1 MCSLFLTSNTKK
13 MFLLK
18 KIVVAY
24 AFLFASIC
32 AFAQLS
38 QNFSF
43 SRGSILVGD
52 PSLKEFTISI
62 QATIDNKTTTLD
74 TWSNG
79 YFFSGFPHRSKNTF
93 ITKGNFTLPD
103 NKTTATFSFCLK
115 AKSSDTEKD
124 TYTLSYDIS
133 LPEDSPKCVI
143 KIIGLSKSRRQLC
156 QTRTGIFS
164 ITPCLYKKG
173 NTRILAQSKSEQK
186 TFNANFNLT
195 VEKYIFNNLD
205 LSKHSQPIQLQWLPK
220 SSNFGRIKYFFD
232 SESPKAIL
240 LDSNKEIT
248 LPIPSKTKFL
258 YVLGSPS
265 SPDKSLPLAW
275 RAKQSDGSICEL
287 FSEKISVPQN
297 AESVVLTNKT
307 QKPRIILAATASNAD
322 ISTKNLS
329 ITSIY
334 PDENYIPIDYRY
346 GVEKGSAL
354 DFSFLLDAP
363 AGKYGFAKPHADTIV
378 FENRPNVPVKFF
390 GNNISAEANFPEKKH
405 AVEIADTYAR
415 HGYNICRF
423 HFHDDLLVDENSP
436 NGIALNAQNIDK
448 LDYLAAELKKRG
460 IYFATDIYMKRVVKP
475 EILEPEFKKIWL
487 RNFQARKSIFFLS
500 KNARDNLKQYASNLL
515 NHVNP
520 YTNLAW
526 KDDPA
531 LVSINIIN
539 EDTMESIASNA
550 STAHIFRGRYA
561 NWIKRNGAQE
571 TKENSAFLFSKFLS
585 EMHKNFFDDMYSY
598 LRSIGVKAMLT
609 DENHMASVPQSL
621 RAKNF
626 DIIETHTYYGHP
638 SFPSGK
644 WGVDPI
650 VKNTSSILE
659 YGTSTATMPCVSHH
673 NKPTSITEWNHVIN
687 NDTAA
692 EGALI
697 MGAYGAAQ
705 GLDILCRYTYCH
717 KNYGLGNL
725 PLSYFDT
732 LDHPVVTLSE
742 RAASAFFL
750 RGDVKESQL
759 QIPLVISK
767 NFFNAYSAE
776 KTPLLQK
783 LGQLYERLSLVGKPK
798 IYLCEENSTL
808 QFTNT
813 KFFLHTDSNS
823 QTANISIPSFY
834 SDDLSD
840 DTLCN
845 ISKLLGKDLINHK
858 SGNYQ
863 NANKQ
868 ISLNALDGT
877 LKIATQKSEGFV
889 LPAGKSLFGNF
900 AKVKS
905 NSSWSSIFLTSL
917 DGQNLVDS
925 QRMLILHL
933 SDIKN
938 TGMRFADT
946 RKTVIYD
953 MGHLPLLLRKA
964 TAEILLDINP
974 NEWICYALSL
984 NGKRMGEI
992 KITQSG
998 KHGKIVLNTCGKF
1011 APTLAYELVKK
1022 QHN

>member
-1 MCSLFLTSNTKK
+1 MCSLFLTSNRKK

-205 LSKHSQPIQLQWLPK
+205 LSKYSQPIQLQWLPK

-248 LPIPSKTKFL
+248 LPIPS
-258 YVLGSPS
+258 
-265 SPDKSLPLAW
+265 
-275 RAKQSDGSICEL
+275 
-287 FSEKISVPQN
+287 
-297 AESVVLTNKT
+297 
-307 QKPRIILAATASNAD
+307 
-322 ISTKNLS
+322 
-329 ITSIY
+329 
-334 PDENYIPIDYRY
+334 
-346 GVEKGSAL
+346 
-354 DFSFLLDAP
+354 
-363 AGKYGFAKPHADTIV
+363 
-378 FENRPNVPVKFF
+378 KFF

-500 KNARDNLKQYASNLL
+500 KNNSLY
-515 NHVNP
+515 
-520 YTNLAW
+520 
-526 KDDPA
+526 
-531 LVSINIIN
+531 NI
-539 EDTMESIASNA
+539 
-550 STAHIFRGRYA
+550 
-561 NWIKRNGAQE
+561 
-571 TKENSAFLFSKFLS
+571 
-585 EMHKNFFDDMYSY
+585 
-598 LRSIGVKAMLT
+598 
-609 DENHMASVPQSL
+609 
-621 RAKNF
+621 
-626 DIIETHTYYGHP
+626 
-638 SFPSGK
+638 
-644 WGVDPI
+644 
-650 VKNTSSILE
+650 
-659 YGTSTATMPCVSHH
+659 
-673 NKPTSITEWNHVIN
+673 
-687 NDTAA
+687 
-692 EGALI
+692 
-697 MGAYGAAQ
+697 
-705 GLDILCRYTYCH
+705 
-717 KNYGLGNL
+717 
-725 PLSYFDT
+725 
-732 LDHPVVTLSE
+732 
-742 RAASAFFL
+742 
-750 RGDVKESQL
+750 
-759 QIPLVISK
+759 
-767 NFFNAYSAE
+767 
-776 KTPLLQK
+776 
-783 LGQLYERLSLVGKPK
+783 
-798 IYLCEENSTL
+798 
-808 QFTNT
+808 
-813 KFFLHTDSNS
+813 
-823 QTANISIPSFY
+823 
-834 SDDLSD
+834 
-840 DTLCN
+840 
-845 ISKLLGKDLINHK
+845 
-858 SGNYQ
+858 
-863 NANKQ
+863 
-868 ISLNALDGT
+868 
-877 LKIATQKSEGFV
+877 
-889 LPAGKSLFGNF
+889 
-900 AKVKS
+900 
-905 NSSWSSIFLTSL
+905 
-917 DGQNLVDS
+917 
-925 QRMLILHL
+925 
-933 SDIKN
+933 
-938 TGMRFADT
+938 
-946 RKTVIYD
+946 RK
-953 MGHLPLLLRKA
+953 
-964 TAEILLDINP
+964 
-974 NEWICYALSL
+974 
-984 NGKRMGEI
+984 
-992 KITQSG
+992 
-998 KHGKIVLNTCGKF
+998 
-1011 APTLAYELVKK
+1011 
-1022 QHN
+1022 